1 MLIQT
6 LALIHHITT
15 MLFGIFLSAFFL
27 GAKQDRKNIL
37 LLLST
42 GAVSGL
48 LYYPVILAL
57 GASWADPI
65 YPLLV
70 HLPLFLLLVFYYKY
84 RWLPALV
91 SILTAYLCCQFSNWA
106 GILAFSICELDWVY
120 YLTRILTTCAV
131 FSLLSRHLCQT
142 TALLLSKSDRD
153 LYILG
158 AMPLVYYLFD
168 YVTTKFSTLL
178 YSGSKVVVE
187 FLAFS
192 MCLSY
197 VIFLL
202 VYFQEYELKNRAEQ
216 YGQLTAMQL
225 SSLRSEI
232 EQARISERRLRILRH
247 DTRHHLSAIES
258 LIRQQHPEKA
268 LDYIR
273 EINQHYD
280 DTVLHSFC
288 SNELLNSV
296 LSIYSARFAEQDITF
311 DAEIEAPEKLP
322 CSEMTFCA
330 ILSNILE
337 NAMHAVQKQSGQDR
351 RVYLSIFERS
361 GHLLMLEKN
370 PTDTPPVF
378 SDGIPVTAREGHGV
392 GVQSVIYYVEQE
404 HGQYQFY
411 LDGRDFT
418 VRILL

>member
-1 MLIQT
+1 MLLQALT
-6 LALIHHITT
+6 LIHHITT

-48 LYYPVILAL
+48 LYYPVVLAL
-57 GASWADPI
+57 GTSWADPI

-106 GILAFSICELDWVY
+106 GILAFSICGLDWVY
-120 YLTRILTTCAV
+120 YLTRIFTTCAV
-131 FSLLSRHLCQT
+131 FFLLSRHLCQT

-280 DTVLHSFC
+280 DTILHSFC

-330 ILSNILE
+330 ILSNVLE

-378 SDGIPVTAREGHGV
+378 SDGIPVTAREGHGI

>member
-1 MLIQT
+1 MLLQA

-48 LYYPVILAL
+48 LYYPVVLAL
-57 GASWADPI
+57 GTSWADPI

-106 GILAFSICELDWVY
+106 GILAFSICSLDWVY
-120 YLTRILTTCAV
+120 YLTRILTTCTV

-232 EQARISERRLRILRH
+232 EQARISERHLRILRH

-280 DTVLHSFC
+280 DTILHSFC

-330 ILSNILE
+330 ILSNVLE

-378 SDGIPVTAREGHGV
+378 SDGIPVTAREGHGI

>member
-1 MLIQT
+1 MLLQALT
-6 LALIHHITT
+6 LIHHITT

-27 GAKQDRKNIL
+27 GAKQDKKNIL

-48 LYYPVILAL
+48 LYYPVVLAL
-57 GASWADPI
+57 GTSWADPI

-106 GILAFSICELDWVY
+106 GILAFSICGLDWVY
-120 YLTRILTTCAV
+120 YLTRIFTTCAV
-131 FSLLSRHLCQT
+131 FFLLSRHLCQT

-280 DTVLHSFC
+280 DTILHSFC

-330 ILSNILE
+330 ILSNVLE

-378 SDGIPVTAREGHGV
+378 SDGIPVTAREGHGI

>member
-1 MLIQT
+1 MLLQALT
-6 LALIHHITT
+6 LIHHITT

-27 GAKQDRKNIL
+27 GAKQDKKNIL

-48 LYYPVILAL
+48 LYYPVVLAL
-57 GASWADPI
+57 GTSWADPI

-106 GILAFSICELDWVY
+106 GILAFSICGLDWVY
-120 YLTRILTTCAV
+120 YLTRIFTTCAV
-131 FSLLSRHLCQT
+131 FFLLSRHLCQT

-280 DTVLHSFC
+280 DTILHSFC

-330 ILSNILE
+330 ILSNVLE

-378 SDGIPVTAREGHGV
+378 PTVFRSLHGK
-392 GVQSVIYYVEQE
+392 GMGLACRAS
-404 HGQYQFY
+404 
-411 LDGRDFT
+411 FT
-418 VRILL
+418 M